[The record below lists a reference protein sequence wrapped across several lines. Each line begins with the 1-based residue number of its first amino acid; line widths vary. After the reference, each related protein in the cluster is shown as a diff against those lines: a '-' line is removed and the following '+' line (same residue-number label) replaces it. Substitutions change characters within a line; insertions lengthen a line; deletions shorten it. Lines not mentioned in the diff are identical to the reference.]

1 MGHRGYGVRH
11 MIGASG
17 LASVDT
23 VVYVFFITMSIG
35 LVSLLISQKT
45 NISYIPLFIFFGI
58 LIGPI
63 LNIVN
68 RNLAHV
74 LFDYVRVF
82 GLVMILFTEG
92 HNLSLFLLKKRLGT
106 VLTLDTI
113 GLLVTALLSGAF
125 FSWVFHAPFVVGF
138 LFGAIISATDPAT
151 LIPLFRQHRVRQDIE
166 TIIVTESIFNDPLGI
181 VLTSVAIALLVPQAP
196 SAQILERIA
205 GYIGIYPAAVVFFLY
220 QMLVSIAIGIGVGIL
235 GYWILKKAGV
245 MDFPDVVIFSLSLAF
260 GGFLL
265 GELAHASGYLV
276 ATVTGIVLGNHKIF
290 FKEDLKTARWIIRAV
305 EKEVHFN
312 ESLATI
318 ATILIFTLLGAS
330 INLSVIEDYLWR
342 GIALA
347 LAIILVARPISA
359 LPILKWHDFRE
370 YLFISLEGP
379 RGVVPSALASLPLT
393 LGITYN
399 NVQLIHWGEII
410 LGVTIITVLT
420 TVIVETLWV
429 PILREKLLTVR
440 DIVKEF
446 EEAGYKP
453 AS

>member
-1 MGHRGYGVRH
+1 

-17 LASVDT
+17 LSSVDMM
-23 VVYVFFITMSIG
+23 VYVFFITMSIG
-35 LVSLLISQKT
+35 LISLLISQKT
-45 NISYIPLFIFFGI
+45 NISYIPLFIFFGM
-58 LIGPI
+58 LIGPVSG
-63 LNIVN
+63 LLN

-74 LFDYVRVF
+74 LFDYIRVF

-92 HNLSLFLLKKRLGT
+92 HNLSLFLLRKRLGT

-113 GLLVTALLSGAF
+113 GLLVTALISAAL
-125 FSWVFHAPFVVGF
+125 FSWVFHVPFVVGF

-181 VLTSVAIALLVPQAP
+181 VLTSVAVALLVPQAP
-196 SAQILERIA
+196 SAKILEAIA
-205 GYIGIYPAAVVFFLY
+205 SFIGMYPAAVVFFLY
-220 QMLVSIAIGIGVGIL
+220 QMLASIVIGIAMGLL
-235 GYWILKKAGV
+235 GYWILKRTKV

-265 GELAHASGYLV
+265 GELVHASGYLV
-276 ATVTGIVLGNHKIF
+276 ATVTGIVLGNHKIL
-290 FKEDLKTARWIIRAV
+290 FKEDLKTARWIVKAI

-312 ESLATI
+312 ESLAAM
-318 ATILIFTLLGAS
+318 ATIFIFTLLGAS
-330 INLSVIEDYLWR
+330 IDLSIIYNYLWK
-342 GIALA
+342 GILIS
-347 LAIILVARPISA
+347 LGIIFVARPLSA
-359 LPILKWHDFRE
+359 LPILKWHNAKE

-379 RGVVPSALASLPLT
+379 RGVVPSALASLPMT
-393 LGITYN
+393 LGIAYHN
-399 NVQLIHWGEII
+399 PQLIQWGGII
-410 LGVTIITVLT
+410 LGVTIVAVLT

-429 PILREKLLTVR
+429 PFLREKLLTVR

-446 EEAGYKP
+446 EEAGHKP